1 MKALSDRTCAH
12 KELAAVSGALEGFAL
27 RIGLFALLWTTL
39 WLRTLDTGT
48 PGNKIRMK
56 LVTKVCEISE
66 FGNYKTVL
74 VY

>member
-39 WLRTLDTGT
+39 WLRTLGL
-48 PGNKIRMK
+48 GRIENKDRRGYRVRAEPK
-56 LVTKVCEISE
+56 
-66 FGNYKTVL
+66 
-74 VY
+74 